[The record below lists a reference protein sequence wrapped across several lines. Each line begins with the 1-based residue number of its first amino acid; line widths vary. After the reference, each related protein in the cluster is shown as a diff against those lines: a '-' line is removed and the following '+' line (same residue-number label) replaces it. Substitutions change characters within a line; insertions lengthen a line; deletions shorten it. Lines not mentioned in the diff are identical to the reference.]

1 MKLNWGYSIL
11 IFLIGFLTLSIGF
24 IVFSFRQNN
33 DLVTN
38 DYYEKG
44 ADYTN
49 QMEITNRSA
58 VFADSIQLLNQN
70 TNLLVRF
77 SDSIDQMTDSIHIYF
92 YRPSDKKLDVQFWE
106 TLRSDSLIIG
116 KEQLAKGRYQ
126 VQFQWKYNRKSYLVE
141 KDFFIK

>member
-1 MKLNWGYSIL
+1 VKLNWGYSIL

>member
-1 MKLNWGYSIL
+1 M
-11 IFLIGFLTLSIGF
+11 IFLMGFLALSIVF

-44 ADYTN
+44 ADYSN
-49 QMEITNRSA
+49 QMEITNRSS
-58 VFADSIQLLNQN
+58 VFSDSIQLLNQN

-77 SDSIDQMTDSIHIYF
+77 SDSINQMTDSMHIYF

-106 TLRSDSLIIG
+106 TIGPDSLIIS
-116 KEQLAKGRYQ
+116 KERFAKGRYK
-126 VQFQWKYNRKSYLVE
+126 VQFQWIFDRNSYLVE
-141 KDFFIK
+141 KDFFIE

>member
-11 IFLIGFLTLSIGF
+11 IFLMGFLALSIVF

-49 QMEITNRSA
+49 QMEITNRSS
-58 VFADSIQLLNQN
+58 VFSDSIQLLNQN

-77 SDSIDQMTDSIHIYF
+77 SDSINQMTDSMHIYF

-106 TLRSDSLIIG
+106 TIGPDSLIIS
-116 KEQLAKGRYQ
+116 KERFAKGRYK
-126 VQFQWKYNRKSYLVE
+126 VQFQWIFDRNSYLVE
-141 KDFFIK
+141 KDFFIE

>member
-11 IFLIGFLTLSIGF
+11 IFLMGFLALSIVF

-44 ADYTN
+44 ADYSN
-49 QMEITNRSA
+49 QMEITNRSS
-58 VFADSIQLLNQN
+58 VFSDSIQLLNQN

-77 SDSIDQMTDSIHIYF
+77 SDSINQMTDSMHIYF

-106 TLRSDSLIIG
+106 TIGPDSLIIS
-116 KEQLAKGRYQ
+116 KERFAKGRYK
-126 VQFQWKYNRKSYLVE
+126 VQFQWIFDRNSYLVE
-141 KDFFIK
+141 KDFFIE

>member
-11 IFLIGFLTLSIGF
+11 IFLMGFLALGIVF
-24 IVFSFRQNN
+24 IVFSFNQNN

-44 ADYTN
+44 ANYTN
-49 QMEITNRSA
+49 HMEITNRSV
-58 VFADSIQLLNQN
+58 VFADSIQLLNNN
-70 TNLLVRF
+70 TNLVARF
-77 SDSIDQMTDSIHIYF
+77 SNSINQMTDSIHIYF

-116 KEQLAKGRYQ
+116 KEHLANGRYQ
-126 VQFQWKYNRKSYLVE
+126 VQFQWIHDSKSYLVE

>member
-1 MKLNWGYSIL
+1 M
-11 IFLIGFLTLSIGF
+11 GFLALSIVF

-44 ADYTN
+44 ADYSN
-49 QMEITNRSA
+49 QMEITNRSS
-58 VFADSIQLLNQN
+58 VFSDSIQLLNQN

-77 SDSIDQMTDSIHIYF
+77 SDSINQMTDSMHIYF

-106 TLRSDSLIIG
+106 TIGPDSLIIS
-116 KEQLAKGRYQ
+116 KERFAKGRYK
-126 VQFQWKYNRKSYLVE
+126 VQFQWIFDRNSYLVE
-141 KDFFIK
+141 KDFFIE